1 VAQIHNVPTTTTFS
15 EKTPIPELGVE
26 TPQPEEL
33 RVQLN
38 RINDWNLN
46 IFRIEA
52 VSGERPLTAITYR
65 IFQERDLI
73 RIFSIEPHKLLSY
86 LFALEDHYQQ
96 VPYHNKLHG
105 ADVCQSMH
113 VLLNSLAL
121 KVREKTKTFCFYC
134 FLSNNKI
141 KERVQ
146 RIRDPGGDIRSS
158 SARCQPSRSN
168 KSIFN

>member
-1 VAQIHNVPTTTTFS
+1 MKERLIPKKFIRRFGDGFRCFLIIVAHIHHVATATPLAGT
-15 EKTPIPELGVE
+15 TPIPELGVE
-26 TPQPEEL
+26 TPHPEEL
-33 RVQLN
+33 RAQLV
-38 RINDWNLN
+38 RINDWNLD

-86 LFALEDHYQQ
+86 LFALEDQYQQ

-113 VLLNSLAL
+113 VLLHSSTL
-121 KVREKTKTFCFYC
+121 KVREETKTCCLYC
-134 FLSNNKI
+134 LL
-141 KERVQ
+141 
-146 RIRDPGGDIRSS
+146 
-158 SARCQPSRSN
+158 
-168 KSIFN
+168 